1 MEDLITLLL
10 LILLQF
16 VLGIDNLL
24 YISFESKKVKPE
36 LQKKVRLYGIF
47 GAVVLRIL
55 ILVTILNIIKYFE
68 NPIFTLNN
76 FIIEGTFNFHSLI
89 IIIGGIFILY
99 TSVTE
104 IVLILLNNSSND
116 DSNKRVSKSYFASLF
131 SIILMNIVFSLDSIL
146 AAIALTDNYIVMSIA
161 IIFGG
166 LIMVF
171 LADRVTDFLNK
182 NRIYEVLGLFI
193 LFVVGIMLVSDGAYL
208 ADMKFFDQKID
219 KMSKSTFY
227 FIITILILI
236 DIVQSRYSKKQYI
249 KK

>member
-1 MEDLITLLL
+1 M
-10 LILLQF
+10 
-16 VLGIDNLL
+16 
-24 YISFESKKVKPE
+24 KPE

-146 AAIALTDNYIVMSIA
+146 AAIALTDNYIVASIA

-171 LADRVTDFLNK
+171 LADKSYGF
-182 NRIYEVLGLFI
+182 
-193 LFVVGIMLVSDGAYL
+193 
-208 ADMKFFDQKID
+208 
-219 KMSKSTFY
+219 SK
-227 FIITILILI
+227 
-236 DIVQSRYSKKQYI
+236 
-249 KK
+249 

>member
-1 MEDLITLLL
+1 M
-10 LILLQF
+10 
-16 VLGIDNLL
+16 
-24 YISFESKKVKPE
+24 
-36 LQKKVRLYGIF
+36 
-47 GAVVLRIL
+47 
-55 ILVTILNIIKYFE
+55 
-68 NPIFTLNN
+68 
-76 FIIEGTFNFHSLI
+76 
-89 IIIGGIFILY
+89 Y

-236 DIVQSRYSKKQYI
+236 DIVQSRYSKKQHI

>member
-236 DIVQSRYSKKQYI
+236 DLVQSRYKK
-249 KK
+249 KTR

>member
-89 IIIGGIFILY
+89 IIIGGIFIC
-99 TSVTE
+99 
-104 IVLILLNNSSND
+104 
-116 DSNKRVSKSYFASLF
+116 
-131 SIILMNIVFSLDSIL
+131 
-146 AAIALTDNYIVMSIA
+146 
-161 IIFGG
+161 
-166 LIMVF
+166 
-171 LADRVTDFLNK
+171 
-182 NRIYEVLGLFI
+182 
-193 LFVVGIMLVSDGAYL
+193 
-208 ADMKFFDQKID
+208 
-219 KMSKSTFY
+219 
-227 FIITILILI
+227 
-236 DIVQSRYSKKQYI
+236 
-249 KK
+249 

>member
-236 DIVQSRYSKKQYI
+236 DIVQSRYSKKHHI

>member
-1 MEDLITLLL
+1 
-10 LILLQF
+10 
-16 VLGIDNLL
+16 
-24 YISFESKKVKPE
+24 
-36 LQKKVRLYGIF
+36 
-47 GAVVLRIL
+47 
-55 ILVTILNIIKYFE
+55 
-68 NPIFTLNN
+68 
-76 FIIEGTFNFHSLI
+76 
-89 IIIGGIFILY
+89 
-99 TSVTE
+99 
-104 IVLILLNNSSND
+104 
-116 DSNKRVSKSYFASLF
+116 
-131 SIILMNIVFSLDSIL
+131 
-146 AAIALTDNYIVMSIA
+146 MSIA

-236 DIVQSRYSKKQYI
+236 DIVQNRYSKKQHI

>member
-1 MEDLITLLL
+1 VEDLITLLL

-68 NPIFTLNN
+68 NPIFSLNN

-116 DSNKRVSKSYFASLF
+116 ESNKRVSKSYFASLF

-236 DIVQSRYSKKQYI
+236 DIVQNRYSKKQHI

>member
-1 MEDLITLLL
+1 M
-10 LILLQF
+10 
-16 VLGIDNLL
+16 
-24 YISFESKKVKPE
+24 
-36 LQKKVRLYGIF
+36 
-47 GAVVLRIL
+47 
-55 ILVTILNIIKYFE
+55 
-68 NPIFTLNN
+68 
-76 FIIEGTFNFHSLI
+76 
-89 IIIGGIFILY
+89 Y

-116 DSNKRVSKSYFASLF
+116 ESNKRVSKSYFASLF

-236 DIVQSRYSKKQYI
+236 DIVQNRYSKKQHI